1 MSTKKNKKKNKKKSY
16 TSKKISKKKEANM
29 FRQKQASKKNK
40 KKSCW
45 FEVNFKGIFGS
56 SFHKLS
62 SLSFLSILKRKH
74 LGLTIYFPSSHLTKH
89 TLKKFYFLFSL
100 LSFSFTLFHLQTN
113 TP

>member
-1 MSTKKNKKKNKKKSY
+1 MSTKKQKKKATRPKKFQRKKKLTCSDK
-16 TSKKISKKKEANM
+16 SKQAKKTKKKP
-29 FRQKQASKKNK
+29 
-40 KKSCW
+40 CW